1 MIIINNS
8 AFKVDCTRK
17 HGGYMLSQEQLSLI
31 RDKIINEK
39 TSIAAA
45 IKCISPDSNI
55 SPERLVE
62 IQKLLFSNY
71 QDLRKV
77 IAQIHIDEKIAAL
90 IKRAKWIKDRGG
102 DVADVEKEI
111 LKVTKQKEN
120 LTNF

>member
-1 MIIINNS
+1 
-8 AFKVDCTRK
+8 
-17 HGGYMLSQEQLSLI
+17 MLSQEQLSLI

-45 IKCISPDSNI
+45 IKCINPDSNI
-55 SPERLVE
+55 SPEQLVE

-77 IAQIHIDEKIAAL
+77 IAQIHLDEKIAAL
-90 IKRAKWIKDRGG
+90 IKRVKWIKDRGG

-120 LTNF
+120 LTNL

>member
-1 MIIINNS
+1 
-8 AFKVDCTRK
+8 
-17 HGGYMLSQEQLSLI
+17 MLSQEQLSLI

-39 TSIAAA
+39 ISIAAA
-45 IKCISPDSNI
+45 IKCINPDSNI

-77 IAQIHIDEKIAAL
+77 IAQIHLDEKIAAL
-90 IKRAKWIKDRGG
+90 IKRVKWIKDRGG
-102 DVADVEKEI
+102 DVTDVEKEI